1 MKTLG
6 NIFGAILIIGSVLL
20 FFVAFALSN
29 RPNAP
34 VGFIVILA
42 VVSLVVGIALDYSA
56 DRTTCPQCAEKI
68 KIKARVCRHCGH
80 ALT

>member
-34 VGFIVILA
+34 